1 MSKIAYGS
9 SGKVKSHPRKDYEM
23 HSKRMK
29 QRKENPR
36 FTQEIY
42 MPLGE
47 KISLYKRRFLNWM
60 QGSKSDNKT
69 K

>member
-1 MSKIAYGS
+1 MSKIAYGD
-9 SGKVKSHPRKDYEM
+9 SGKVKSHPRKDYEL

-29 QRKENPR
+29 QRKENPS
-36 FTQEIY
+36 FTQELY

-47 KISLYKRRFLNWM
+47 KLSLYKKRFLNWM
-60 QGSKSDNKT
+60 QDSKSDNKS